1 MDSYMHWQRWEG
13 SVDNI
18 KNPKKITGGMRPGN
32 WNTVIG
38 TIEGDTYYF
47 EMTR

>member
-1 MDSYMHWQRWEG
+1 MHWQRWEG